1 LLTNCS
7 GVENYIAIIV
17 GAMPGCSSYFKSHIA
32 KSKFFSAVSSMFT
45 SVGSR
50 GDKSSKGGSGGSGSG
65 SGAGAGAHYKL
76 DDVSVS
82 DTESQRWLRP
92 SDGQIA
98 VKSMYDVR
106 TEAA

>member
-1 LLTNCS
+1 LLTDCS

-50 GDKSSKGGSGGSGSG
+50 GDKSSKGGSAGSGSG
-65 SGAGAGAHYKL
+65 SGAAAGAHYKL
-76 DDVSVS
+76 DDVS

-92 SDGQIA
+92 SSGQIA